1 MDSEVESEDS
11 APSARDSGNFI
22 RSYKDLIIIQK
33 RSVDKKIDSSVSSS
47 KAQRKSDE
55 QEEVDTPTLK
65 SPDDSVSH
73 KVKY

>member
-1 MDSEVESEDS
+1 
-11 APSARDSGNFI
+11 
-22 RSYKDLIIIQK
+22 
-33 RSVDKKIDSSVSSS
+33 VDKKIDSSVSSS